1 LPLLADILPLL
12 IALWIVVLFFPVAFA
27 ASESE
32 YFMPLRLVAFGC
44 CATGYRVAWRN
55 AKGT

>member
-1 LPLLADILPLL
+1 L

-32 YFMPLRLVAFGC
+32 YFMPLRLVAFAC